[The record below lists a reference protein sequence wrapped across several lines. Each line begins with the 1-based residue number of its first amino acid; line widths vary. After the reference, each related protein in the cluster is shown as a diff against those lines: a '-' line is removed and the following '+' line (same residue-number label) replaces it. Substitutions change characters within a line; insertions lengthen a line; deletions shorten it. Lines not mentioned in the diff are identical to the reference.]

1 MGEDEGLADPSRRTC
16 LGLSLKT
23 PGFKVAEM
31 LGDPES
37 GALLSEESSKPL
49 CSLEKSESAQK
60 YIKKH
65 RPPTHTHT
73 QDCILPSER
82 NLQSGTLIPV
92 SMPEDSDSSQA
103 AVCLNTAKG
112 GMRLL
117 LA

>member
-16 LGLSLKT
+16 LGLSLKP
-23 PGFKVAEM
+23 PGFKVAET

-60 YIKKH
+60 CIKKH
-65 RPPTHTHT
+65 RPPPHT

-82 NLQSGTLIPV
+82 NLQSGTLIPG

-103 AVCLNTAKG
+103 AVCLNTAKR